1 MQAKLAL
8 EDGTVYTGK
17 AFGAEGERSGEVVF
31 NTSMTGY
38 QEILTDP
45 SYAGQI
51 VTMTFPLIGRVG
63 VNEEDVESDR
73 PWVQGFAVREP
84 TRVPSNFR
92 ASGSLEDY
100 LKKNEIVGIRGID
113 TRALTRHIRLE
124 GAVIGVLSTI
134 DLDDASLVEK
144 ARNAP
149 RLVNRDLVAEVT
161 TARNYNW
168 QEGFASEFSPRPQSD
183 GSPNGTFHVVAI
195 DYGTKYNILRYLVE
209 VGCRVTVVP
218 ASATARQIL
227 ALDPDGI
234 FLSNGP
240 GDPRAVGYAVET
252 IRDLIGKKPI
262 FGICM
267 GHELLALALGGRI
280 VKLKF
285 GHRGANQ
292 PVMDLASKIIEITSQ
307 NHGFAVE
314 AESLDPDTVQITH
327 INLNDNTCEGLR
339 MKKHPVFSVQY
350 HPEASPG
357 PHDAAHHFKT
367 FAQVLA
373 SELRWW

>member
-8 EDGTVYTGK
+8 EDGRVFTGK

-63 VNEEDVESDR
+63 VNEEDEESAR
-73 PWVQGFAVREP
+73 PWAEGFVLREP

-100 LKKNEIVGIRGID
+100 LKKNGIVGIRDVD

-124 GAVIGVLSTI
+124 GAVIGVISTI
-134 DLDDASLVEK
+134 DLDDTSLLEK

-161 TARNYNW
+161 TARNYDW
-168 QEGFASEFSPRPQSD
+168 REGFISEFSARPQSD
-183 GSPNGTFHVVAI
+183 GRPNGLFRVVAI
-195 DYGTKYNILRYLVE
+195 DYGTKYNILRHLAE
-209 VGCRVTVVP
+209 AGCEVTVVP
-218 ASATARQIL
+218 ASATAEEIL
-227 ALDPDGI
+227 AANPDGV

-240 GDPRAVGYAVET
+240 GDPTAVGYAVET
-252 IRDLIGKKPI
+252 IRNLIGKKPI

-267 GHELLALALGGRI
+267 GHELLALALGGEI
-280 VKLKF
+280 IKLKF
-285 GHRGANQ
+285 GHRGGNQ
-292 PVMDLASKIIEITSQ
+292 PVMDLASRAIEITSQ
-307 NHGFAVE
+307 NHGFAVD
-314 AESLDPDTVQITH
+314 AHSLDPDVVEVTH
-327 INLNDNTCEGLR
+327 VNLNDDTCEGLR
-339 MKKHPVFSVQY
+339 MKHHPVFSVQY

-357 PHDAAHHFKT
+357 PHDAAHHFNK
-367 FAQVLA
+367 FAEVLA
-373 SELRWW
+373 GKRRWW